1 LGSAIRA
8 CGLFPDLLAPTS
20 SELDISDSN
29 QVRAFLAANEIDLVI
44 HCAAMARL
52 VRGEQEPVTAIN
64 TNIIGTA
71 NLVAGCLELNERTRF
86 VHISTDA
93 VYQGLTGSYSE
104 TGPTIPATRYGW
116 SKLGAEAAVR
126 MLTNHCVIRTRFFD
140 PDNIPVN
147 SAAED
152 MYTSKIPVA
161 DLVAA
166 IFQLG
171 RSSFVGVVNVGAE
184 RESEF
189 NRNRRFRGDTRACKR
204 EDIEKEIPFSLPA
217 DSSMD
222 VTRWR
227 GLLLSFSKAGSTPKN
242 D

>member
-1 LGSAIRA
+1 MGSAIRA
-8 CGLFPDLLAPTS
+8 CGLYPGLLAPSS
-20 SELDISDSN
+20 SELDISDPD
-29 QVRAFLAANEIDLVI
+29 QVRAFLADNQIDLVI

-52 VRGEQEPVTAIN
+52 VKGEEEPVSAIN

-71 NLVAGCLELNERTRF
+71 NLVVGCFELNEQTRF

-104 TGPTIPATRYGW
+104 AGPTIPATRYGW

-126 MLTNHCVIRTRFFD
+126 MLANHCVIRTRFFE
-140 PDNIPVN
+140 PDNIPVDT
-147 SAAED
+147 AAED

-166 IFQLG
+166 IYQLG

-184 RESEF
+184 RESEY
-189 NRNRRFRGDTRACKR
+189 NRNRRFRDDTQACKR
-204 EDIEKEIPFSLPA
+204 EDIEKDIPFSLPA

-222 VTRWR
+222 VSRWR
-227 GLLLSFSKAGSTPKN
+227 GLSLSFSKTGTTPQ
-242 D
+242 DD